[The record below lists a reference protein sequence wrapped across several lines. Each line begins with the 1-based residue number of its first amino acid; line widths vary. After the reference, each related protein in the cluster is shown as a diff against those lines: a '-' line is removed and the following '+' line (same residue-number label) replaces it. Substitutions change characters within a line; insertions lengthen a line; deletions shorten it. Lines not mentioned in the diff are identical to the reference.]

1 MSGGLKRE
9 VQSADCL
16 GLALIWT
23 RTRGPLNV
31 LQLVF
36 GLTLTNISVYLR
48 FGIHLIVETFRDD
61 PLASVRIPSAEKI
74 ETFKAAFAAQ
84 HPLLN
89 DCWATMDGLK
99 LYLQQSGNTNIQE
112 LFYNGWTHDHYV
124 TSVFCFCPDGT
135 IPIAFFNISGSVHDS
150 QVAEFGEIYD
160 KLEDVYLL
168 TGAKCCVDSAF
179 NNVSRDY
186 LYKSCQDL
194 LGSSAPTRR
203 ERILDLQKKR
213 EATSARQT
221 AEWGMLTLQ
230 ASFPRLK
237 DRFVYEERGE
247 RRIVLKMMVL
257 LYNMRARMVG
267 INQIL
272 NTYMPRLM
280 WDANEDVNF

>member
-1 MSGGLKRE
+1 
-9 VQSADCL
+9 
-16 GLALIWT
+16 
-23 RTRGPLNV
+23 
-31 LQLVF
+31 
-36 GLTLTNISVYLR
+36 VYL
-48 FGIHLIVETFRDD
+48 
-61 PLASVRIPSAEKI
+61 S
-74 ETFKAAFAAQ
+74 
-84 HPLLN
+84 
-89 DCWATMDGLK
+89 
-99 LYLQQSGNTNIQE
+99 
-112 LFYNGWTHDHYV
+112 
-124 TSVFCFCPDGT
+124 
-135 IPIAFFNISGSVHDS
+135 
-150 QVAEFGEIYD
+150 
-160 KLEDVYLL
+160 

>member
-1 MSGGLKRE
+1 MS
-9 VQSADCL
+9 
-16 GLALIWT
+16 
-23 RTRGPLNV
+23 
-31 LQLVF
+31 
-36 GLTLTNISVYLR
+36 
-48 FGIHLIVETFRDD
+48 
-61 PLASVRIPSAEKI
+61 
-74 ETFKAAFAAQ
+74 
-84 HPLLN
+84 
-89 DCWATMDGLK
+89 
-99 LYLQQSGNTNIQE
+99 
-112 LFYNGWTHDHYV
+112 
-124 TSVFCFCPDGT
+124 
-135 IPIAFFNISGSVHDS
+135 
-150 QVAEFGEIYD
+150 
-160 KLEDVYLL
+160 

-194 LGSSAPTRR
+194 LGSSAPTHR

-213 EATSARQT
+213 EATSAQQT
-221 AEWGMLTLQ
+221 AEWGMLVLQ

-280 WDANEDVNF
+280 WDANDVNF

>member
-1 MSGGLKRE
+1 MS
-9 VQSADCL
+9 
-16 GLALIWT
+16 T
-23 RTRGPLNV
+23 
-31 LQLVF
+31 
-36 GLTLTNISVYLR
+36 
-48 FGIHLIVETFRDD
+48 
-61 PLASVRIPSAEKI
+61 
-74 ETFKAAFAAQ
+74 
-84 HPLLN
+84 
-89 DCWATMDGLK
+89 
-99 LYLQQSGNTNIQE
+99 
-112 LFYNGWTHDHYV
+112 
-124 TSVFCFCPDGT
+124 
-135 IPIAFFNISGSVHDS
+135 
-150 QVAEFGEIYD
+150 GE
-160 KLEDVYLL
+160 
-168 TGAKCCVDSAF
+168 KCCVDSAF
-179 NNVSRDY
+179 SNVSRDY

-221 AEWGMLTLQ
+221 AEWGMLALQ

>member
-1 MSGGLKRE
+1 LS
-9 VQSADCL
+9 
-16 GLALIWT
+16 
-23 RTRGPLNV
+23 
-31 LQLVF
+31 
-36 GLTLTNISVYLR
+36 
-48 FGIHLIVETFRDD
+48 
-61 PLASVRIPSAEKI
+61 
-74 ETFKAAFAAQ
+74 
-84 HPLLN
+84 
-89 DCWATMDGLK
+89 
-99 LYLQQSGNTNIQE
+99 
-112 LFYNGWTHDHYV
+112 
-124 TSVFCFCPDGT
+124 
-135 IPIAFFNISGSVHDS
+135 
-150 QVAEFGEIYD
+150 
-160 KLEDVYLL
+160 
-168 TGAKCCVDSAF
+168 TGAKCCVDSVF